1 MTISEQNDVVCTASY
16 QADIAQGRSSIDTQR
31 FKNKVGLK
39 IDQVGGDIQVHR
51 RIRGGDRQNRPGGW
65 GIVERVDGN
74 LYLGDVASG
83 GGCRIITDAIGET
96 IEAVG
101 VGVRSVGDEQ
111 PVNRINARAA
121 KFRQS
126 DIRYGER
133 TDRAKIRIIV
143 QYHYID
149 RCFRGGDIFIDGDQ
163 IIDSIRIV
171 GGIVIDEDTDCTHR
185 TAIQSADGVTYSIG
199 KAVLPNGRGCIGDQP
214 IIGRLVQNSIQ
225 RIGENGDGINIKLA
239 FHVLIID

>member
-74 LYLGDVASG
+74 LYLGDVASD

-121 KFRQS
+121 KLR
-126 DIRYGER
+126 
-133 TDRAKIRIIV
+133 
-143 QYHYID
+143 
-149 RCFRGGDIFIDGDQ
+149 
-163 IIDSIRIV
+163 
-171 GGIVIDEDTDCTHR
+171 
-185 TAIQSADGVTYSIG
+185 
-199 KAVLPNGRGCIGDQP
+199 
-214 IIGRLVQNSIQ
+214 
-225 RIGENGDGINIKLA
+225 
-239 FHVLIID
+239 